1 MRIGVDFDNT
11 IACYDGVFR
20 TLAIEAGLLP
30 DGFAGGKQDVR
41 DAVHATAGDDAWRGL
56 QARAY
61 GRRMGEARPFDGVL
75 DQLARWRAGE
85 AEVMIV
91 SHKTRQSNF
100 APDGS
105 DFRVA
110 ARHWMEAQGLF
121 DAVGLKRDDVHFL
134 DSRSAKV
141 RRIADLQCDIFI
153 DDLEEIFEQP
163 EFPATA
169 RKILFDPAGR
179 GCGRGDVRPCRHWRE
194 MAEAIDASGA

>member
-11 IACYDGVFR
+11 IACYDTVFR
-20 TLAIEAGLLP
+20 TLAREAGLLP
-30 DGFAGGKQDVR
+30 EGFSGGKQAVR
-41 DAVHATAGDDAWRGL
+41 DAVRERAGDEAWRGL
-56 QARAY
+56 QAKAY
-61 GRRMGEARPFDGVL
+61 GRRMNEAEPFHGVFA
-75 DQLARWRAGE
+75 QLAAWRAGD

-110 ARHWMEAQGLF
+110 ARTWMAHHGLF
-121 DAVGLKRDDVHFL
+121 DSVGLDGEDVHFL

-141 RRIADLQCDIFI
+141 RRIADLQCDVFI
-153 DDLEEIFEQP
+153 DDLEEIFLEP
-163 EFPATA
+163 AFPGGA

-179 GCGRGDVRPCRHWRE
+179 GCDRPDIEACRSWR
-194 MAEAIDASGA
+194 AVGEAIDGN